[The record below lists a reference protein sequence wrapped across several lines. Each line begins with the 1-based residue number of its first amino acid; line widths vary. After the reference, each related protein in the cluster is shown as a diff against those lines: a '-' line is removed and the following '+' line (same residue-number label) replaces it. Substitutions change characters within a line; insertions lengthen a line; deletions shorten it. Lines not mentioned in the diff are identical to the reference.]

1 MKQNKEEYKKLI
13 NLFMHQGWLVHKK
26 EALND
31 LFALGE
37 DTTSKNLIYSLLER
51 FKYISNDSYNLLLNE
66 ITDYIINDS
75 GFEKEKIQL
84 LSLTYEDETDSSQKI
99 LYDIT
104 NHLYSKG
111 WRSIKTV
118 NMFGK
123 GVKAYN
129 KHGKTQIIA
138 IDEFIG
144 SGKTLR
150 IRHDWISKNIVGEF
164 KIVYV
169 FVAGIEQTI
178 NELIKEGINI
188 ICPLQ
193 LKKGISEYYNG
204 EELLIKQDIMLD
216 LELKLAQKINDK
228 ELYTYSF
235 GYGDA
240 QALYS
245 LEDNNG
251 NTPNSVFPIF
261 WWLKDKEER
270 ERNTLLSRRENGF

>member
-1 MKQNKEEYKKLI
+1 MRQNKDEYKKLI
-13 NLFMHQGWLVHKK
+13 NLYMNQRWLVDKK
-26 EALND
+26 DALND
-31 LFALGE
+31 LFALG
-37 DTTSKNLIYSLLER
+37 DDQTSKNLIYSLLER
-51 FKYISNDSYNLLLNE
+51 FKYISNDSYCLLLNE

-99 LYDIT
+99 LYDVT
-104 NHLYSKG
+104 NHLYAKG
-111 WRSIKTV
+111 WRNIKTV
-118 NMFGK
+118 NVFGK
-123 GVKAYN
+123 AIKAYN
-129 KHGKTQIIA
+129 KLGKTQIIA

-150 IRHDWISKNIVGEF
+150 VRHDWISKNIGGEF
-164 KIVYV
+164 EIVYI
-169 FVAGIEQTI
+169 FVAGIEQSI
-178 NELIKEGINI
+178 SELLEEGINI

-204 EELLIKQDIMLD
+204 EELIVKQDKMLD

-245 LEDNNG
+245 LEENNG

-261 WWLKDKEER
+261 WWLKDKEEK